1 MIQVMAADEGSPPKH
16 SILNIHITVIDVND
30 TPPPVFSQNV
40 YNVSMRNEPSETIP
54 IAVLSAKD
62 SDSGDNSKIFYK
74 FTSKTSSD
82 VQTFFKFK

>member
-1 MIQVMAADEGSPPKH
+1 MWMI
-16 SILNIHITVIDVND
+16 
-30 TPPPVFSQNV
+30 PPPVFSQNV

-62 SDSGDNSKIFYK
+62 SDSGDNSKMFYK

-82 VQTFFKFK
+82 VQIFFKI

>member
-1 MIQVMAADEGSPPKH
+1 MWMIPPH
-16 SILNIHITVIDVND
+16 
-30 TPPPVFSQNV
+30 PVFSQNV

-74 FTSKTSSD
+74 FKY
-82 VQTFFKFK
+82 FLKFKWNDWRDFLD

>member
-82 VQTFFKFK
+82 VQTFF